1 MAKKKKKVVRK
12 KATKKKIVKVGKG
25 QIPVL
30 YTTTGGKRYK
40 YNKQRDKDIPNALPP
55 GKRVTNW
62 GTTYYEKRVNRS
74 DAKGSLTGEKHYDT
88 NSHNY
93 NFTISGLKTQTINE
107 LKKTIDL
114 IDKLDKFLISERKRL
129 KSNYYGTYDKNKI
142 RRDIRWATQKLN
154 FYKKQAKELKR
165 KI

>member
-25 QIPVL
+25 QIPVS

-74 DAKGSLTGEKHYDT
+74 DAKGSLTGERHYDT

-93 NFTISGLKTQTINE
+93 NFTISGINKNTV
-107 LKKTIDL
+107 LN
-114 IDKLDKFLISERKRL
+114 KLYKDYGIIHSQMYQATTKAQKNIFKRL
-129 KSNYYGTYDKNKI
+129 LSDVKKEIVKVK
-142 RRDIRWATQKLN
+142 KL
-154 FYKKQAKELKR
+154 K
-165 KI
+165 